1 MEELLNIYVC
11 IIAPLLLMFFLLK
24 NENKMLNLFL
34 IIGMSVCLTAGYV
47 NDYMIGLT
55 GYTHIQSTY
64 YITPICEEVLKALP
78 ILLYVYVFKPKS
90 EMIISSALSVG
101 IGFATLENVYYI
113 TVYGA
118 EDFIFLLMRGFATGI
133 MHGLC
138 TAMIGFG
145 SAFIYRKKGL
155 ALTGTFGLLCGSIT
169 YHATYNLLI
178 SSPGLAEMIGIF
190 LPITTAAVCFILLHH
205 PLIKKFKVR
214 FYTKLSLI
222 HKKI

>member
-1 MEELLNIYVC
+1 MGELLNIYVC

-24 NENKMLNLFL
+24 DENKILNLFL
-34 IIGMSVCLTAGYV
+34 IIGMSVCLAAGYV
-47 NDYMIGLT
+47 NDYIIGLT

-64 YITPICEEVLKALP
+64 YVTPICEEILKALP
-78 ILLYVYVFKPKS
+78 ILLYVYIFKPKS

-118 EDFIFLLMRGFATGI
+118 ENFIFLLMRGFATGI

-138 TAMIGFG
+138 TTIIGFG

-178 SSPGLAEMIGIF
+178 SSQGLAENIGIF
-190 LPITTAAVCFILLHH
+190 LPITTAAVYLMLLHQ
-205 PLIKKFKVR
+205 PLIKKLKNR
-214 FYTKLSLI
+214 FSMKLLMTK
-222 HKKI
+222 K